1 MAALDSMSMFCK
13 DFCVD
18 VDIAVFKVEV
28 VIFKKLAVLLQFQ
41 QLIQNLIEKPD

>member
-28 VIFKKLAVLLQFQ
+28 VIFKNLTVLSQLL
-41 QLIQNLIEKPD
+41 QLIQNPMEKPD